1 MKDNAGFSI
10 ESILLLIGLQAR
22 TGELIIESGN
32 SIGSMIFHEGKILQ
46 SFSPYARAIGDLLV
60 EGGALTEAELMEI
73 LRSQKTEGY
82 SPVGFL
88 LMRAGKVSFEVI
100 EMMVHEQIRQAVKA
114 FKGWND
120 LSFSFVDKVID
131 PFDAIHL
138 PVYEF
143 IDNETLRTAMDS
155 LSHMVRA
162 KDESA
167 PKAAPAS

>member
-1 MKDNAGFSI
+1 M
-10 ESILLLIGLQAR
+10 LLIGLQAR
-22 TGELIIESGN
+22 TGELIIEAGN
-32 SIGSMIFHEGKILQ
+32 SIGSMIFHDGKILQ
-46 SFSPYARAIGDLLV
+46 AFSPYARAIGDLLV
-60 EGGALTEAELMEI
+60 EGGALTDVELMEV
-73 LRSQKTEGY
+73 LKFQKNEQY

-88 LMRAGKVSFEVI
+88 LMKAGKVSFEVI
-100 EMMVHEQIRQAVKA
+100 EMMVHEQIREAVKA
-114 FKGWND
+114 FKKWSD
-120 LSFSFVDKVID
+120 LSFSFVDKAID

-143 IDNETLRTAMDS
+143 VESKTLRAAMDS

>member
-1 MKDNAGFSI
+1 M
-10 ESILLLIGLQAR
+10 LLIGLQAR

-32 SIGSMIFHEGKILQ
+32 SIGSMIFHDGKILQ

-60 EGGALTEAELMEI
+60 EGGAVTEVELLEI
-73 LRSQKTEGY
+73 LDAQKNKGY
-82 SPVGFL
+82 SPVGFM
-88 LMRAGKVSFEVI
+88 LMKAGKVSFEVI

>member
-60 EGGALTEAELMEI
+60 EGGAVTEVELLEI
-73 LRSQKTEGY
+73 LDAQKNKGY
-82 SPVGFL
+82 SPVGFM
-88 LMRAGKVSFEVI
+88 LMKAGKVSFEVI
-100 EMMVHEQIRQAVKA
+100 EMMVHEQIRDAVKV
-114 FKGWND
+114 FKAWKD

>member
-1 MKDNAGFSI
+1 
-10 ESILLLIGLQAR
+10 LLLIGLQAR

>member
-10 ESILLLIGLQAR
+10 ESILVLIGLQAR

-32 SIGSMIFHEGKILQ
+32 SIGSMIFHDGKILQ

-60 EGGALTEAELMEI
+60 EGGAVTEVELLEI
-73 LRSQKTEGY
+73 LDAQKNKGY
-82 SPVGFL
+82 SPVGFM
-88 LMRAGKVSFEVI
+88 LMKAGKVSFEVI
-100 EMMVHEQIRQAVKA
+100 EMMVHEQIRDAVKV
-114 FKGWND
+114 FKAWKD

>member
-1 MKDNAGFSI
+1 M
-10 ESILLLIGLQAR
+10 LVIGLQAR

-32 SIGSMIFHEGKILQ
+32 SIGSMIFHDGKILQ

-60 EGGALTEAELMEI
+60 EGGVLTEAELMEI

-88 LMRAGKVSFEVI
+88 LMKAGKVSFEVI

-120 LSFSFVDKVID
+120 LSFSFVDKAID
-131 PFDAIHL
+131 PFDTIHL

-143 IDNETLRTAMDS
+143 IDNKTLRIAMDS
-155 LSHMVRA
+155 LSHMIRA

-167 PKAAPAS
+167 QKAASAS

>member
-1 MKDNAGFSI
+1 MNDNSGFSL

-32 SIGSMIFHEGKILQ
+32 SIGSMVFHDGKIIQ

-60 EGGALTEAELMEI
+60 EGGALNEAEFMEI
-73 LRSQKTEGY
+73 LKSQKTGTY

-88 LMRAGKVSFEVI
+88 LMKAGKVSFEVI
-100 EMMVHEQIRQAVKA
+100 EMMVHEQIRQAVKV
-114 FKGWND
+114 FKAWKD
-120 LSFSFVDKVID
+120 LVFSFVDKGID

-143 IDNETLRTAMDS
+143 IKIETLKAATDV
-155 LSHMVRA
+155 LSRMVRA
-162 KDESA
+162 KEESTA
-167 PKAAPAS
+167 KAAPAS

>member
-1 MKDNAGFSI
+1 M
-10 ESILLLIGLQAR
+10 LVIGLQAR

-32 SIGSMIFHEGKILQ
+32 SIGSMIFHDGKILQ

-60 EGGALTEAELMEI
+60 EGGAVTEVELLEI
-73 LRSQKTEGY
+73 LDAQKNKGY
-82 SPVGFL
+82 SPVGFM
-88 LMRAGKVSFEVI
+88 LMKAGKVSFEVI
-100 EMMVHEQIRQAVKA
+100 EMMVHEQIRDAVKV
-114 FKGWND
+114 FKAWKD

-167 PKAAPAS
+167 PKSAPAS

>member
-1 MKDNAGFSI
+1 MKDNAGFSL

-32 SIGSMIFHEGKILQ
+32 SIGSMIVHDGKILQ

-60 EGGALTEAELMEI
+60 EGGALTEVELMEI
-73 LRSQKTEGY
+73 LKFQKTGTY
-82 SPVGFL
+82 SPVGLL
-88 LMRAGKVSFEVI
+88 LMKAGKVSFEVI

-114 FKGWND
+114 FKTWKD
-120 LSFSFVDKVID
+120 LSFTFVDKEID

-143 IDNETLRTAMDS
+143 IEIETLKAATDL
-155 LSHMVRA
+155 LSRMVRT
-162 KDESA
+162 KEESTS
-167 PKAAPAS
+167 KAAPAS